1 MEITF
6 IENIFILKSAK
17 ILVAY
22 IIAIQNSTHSI
33 KLDHEVTNDDNSV
46 WYKLFVFENFIISKI
61 KE

>member
-46 WYKLFVFENFIISKI
+46 
-61 KE
+61 